1 MKTMGCVGIPDNP
14 APKSPLRAMGVELL
28 LMLLFDGS
36 TGAVTLQKSLNDH
49 KWREKVVKVLCDHD
63 GHTAAAFYTWFK
75 IRDGHGTHLVKIKA
89 SPGFV
94 KLFVTTELI
103 AVHEAAQVSRTA
115 APGAA

>member
-1 MKTMGCVGIPDNP
+1 M
-14 APKSPLRAMGVELL
+14 
-28 LMLLFDGS
+28 
-36 TGAVTLQKSLNDH
+36 
-49 KWREKVVKVLCDHD
+49 LCDHAS
-63 GHTAAAFYTWFK
+63 HKAAPFYTWFK
-75 IRDGHGTHLVKIKA
+75 IRDSSGTRLVKIKA